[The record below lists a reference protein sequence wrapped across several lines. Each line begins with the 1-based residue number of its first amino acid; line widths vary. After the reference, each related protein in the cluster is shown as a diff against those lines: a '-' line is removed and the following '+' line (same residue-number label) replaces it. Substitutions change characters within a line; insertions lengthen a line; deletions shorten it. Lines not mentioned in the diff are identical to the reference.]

1 MPLYGFSGIPIVTT
15 DRIAD
20 NAITESKI
28 QDNAISTAKI
38 RDGAITTNKIADN
51 AITTSKIANNAITT
65 DKLADNVIT
74 TNKIADNAITLSKLS
89 GVVSESPAANKIP
102 VANTYGEISYNWF
115 KPERTVYVDWYYGD
129 DNNPGTDAQPFK
141 TLQRAINSVPP
152 GGTVRI
158 VVLGDYTLNSS
169 VYISNRNV
177 FIDFQ
182 AKLETTWHTFTN
194 TVDGQVYDA
203 INRFIIRNSWL
214 TIYSE
219 SSDFRLI
226 IPDRLTS
233 NRLTP
238 WNVLFAVDEYQN
250 GFVNIWIRRR
260 NVSSADIAIYIGK
273 DSVLFGIHHW
283 SADRPAL
290 AAFALDFGHYVGRVK
305 VHSNAY
311 ILRAD
316 GAPCTL
322 YYVTPDGTVNENDQ
336 FINPA
341 TKIAGIVRD
350 TNGIPRN
357 IISNLII

>member
-1 MPLYGFSGIPIVTT
+1 MPLYGFSGIPTITT

-28 QDNAISTAKI
+28 QNNAISTAKI
-38 RDGAITTNKIADN
+38 RDGAVTTNKIADN
-51 AITTSKIANNAITT
+51 AITTSKIA
-65 DKLADNVIT
+65 
-74 TNKIADNAITLSKLS
+74 DNAITLSKLS
-89 GVVSESPAANKIP
+89 SVVSESPAANKIP

-115 KPERTVYVDWYYGD
+115 KPERTVYVDWYYGND
-129 DNNPGTDAQPFK
+129 DNPGTDSQPFK
-141 TLQRAINSVPP
+141 TLQRAINSIPP
-152 GGTVRI
+152 GGSVRI

-169 VYISNRNV
+169 VSVSNRNV

-182 AKLETTWHTFTN
+182 AKLETTWYTFTDI
-194 TVDGQVYDA
+194 DGQATDTMHK
-203 INRFIIRNSWL
+203 FIIHNSWL

-250 GFVNIWIRRR
+250 GFVNILIRRR

-336 FINPA
+336 LINPA

>member
-129 DNNPGTDAQPFK
+129 DNNPGTSTQPFK
-141 TLQRAINSVPP
+141 TLQKAIDSAMPS
-152 GGTVRI
+152 GSITI
-158 VVLGDYTLNSS
+158 HVLSNYTLDNH
-169 VYISNRNV
+169 VRVSNKNV
-177 FIDFQ
+177 FIIFYGEL
-182 AKLETTWHTFTN
+182 KTTWHTITIS
-194 TVDGQVYDA
+194 GQNYD
-203 INRFIIRNSWL
+203 IIYKFSIINSWL
-214 TIYSE
+214 TI
-219 SSDFRLI
+219 SSDSSNFRII
-226 IPDRLTS
+226 IPDRPTNNL
-233 NRLTP
+233 LAP
-238 WNVLFAVDEYQN
+238 LNVLFAIDQNQN
-250 GFVNIWIRRR
+250 GFVNIRIRR
-260 NVSSADIAIYIGK
+260 SSGNSTDDVVYIGK

-316 GAPCTL
+316 NAPCTL
-322 YYVTPDGTVNENDQ
+322 YYVTPDGTVNENNQ
-336 FINPA
+336 LINPA